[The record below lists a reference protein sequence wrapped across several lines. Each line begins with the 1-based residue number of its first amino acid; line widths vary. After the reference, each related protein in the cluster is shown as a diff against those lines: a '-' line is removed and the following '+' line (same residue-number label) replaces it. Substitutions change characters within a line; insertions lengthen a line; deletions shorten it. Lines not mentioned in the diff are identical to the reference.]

1 MKKWEGQDGEKDA
14 DFALY
19 ARREGRV
26 QCGCGGG
33 GGKARPSQKG
43 AGRSPC
49 GWVWTELSGVAV
61 LCIPILRPR
70 LSPWS
75 LLHTMVR
82 NRHRRTHSVYCPMP
96 SLNVYIDKHH
106 RGNQVSLAGTT
117 QRMGQEAPPTSQHPP
132 DAWSGLELT

>member
-1 MKKWEGQDGEKDA
+1 MWLWRRGRQGEAQSEGGWSFPMWVGLD
-14 DFALY
+14 
-19 ARREGRV
+19 R
-26 QCGCGGG
+26 
-33 GGKARPSQKG
+33 
-43 AGRSPC
+43 AG
-49 GWVWTELSGVAV
+49 VVV
-61 LCIPILRPR
+61 LCIPILRPH

-117 QRMGQEAPPTSQHPP
+117 QRMGQEAPPPHHSILLMPGLG
-132 DAWSGLELT
+132 WSSHKVL